1 MTIKR
6 VLTLTTLAAVAAAV
20 SVSASLAVAAPTA
33 KIVITHQEKGC
44 HSWSLNGGVFKASQK
59 LSLLRGGSVTI
70 KNNDVMPHTLI
81 QTGGPRTTIK
91 LVTAALSGMGMHGKI
106 GPNMMGHMGA
116 TLKVDFPK
124 PGTYRFTT
132 KAGED
137 YMSGV
142 TTTGEDHVL
151 RLVVTVK

>member
-1 MTIKR
+1 MTIQR
-6 VLTLTTLAAVAAAV
+6 VLTVTTLAAAAAAV
-20 SVSASLAVAAPTA
+20 SVSAALAVAAPTA

-44 HSWSLNGGVFKASQK
+44 HSWSVNSGTFKASQQ
-59 LSLLRGGSVTI
+59 LTLRRGGSVTI
-70 KNNDVMPHTLI
+70 TNNDVMPHQLV
-81 QTGGPRTTIK
+81 QTAGPKTTIK
-91 LVTAALSGMGMHGKI
+91 LVKAAMSGMGMHGKI
-106 GPNMMGHMGA
+106 GPTTMGHMGA

-137 YMSGV
+137 YMSGF

>member
-6 VLTLTTLAAVAAAV
+6 VLTLTTLAAAAAAV
-20 SVSASLAVAAPTA
+20 SASASLAVAAPTA

-44 HSWSLNGGVFKASQK
+44 HGWSLNGGAFKASQK

-70 KNNDVMPHTLI
+70 KNDDVMPHTLV
-81 QTGGPRTTIK
+81 QTGGPRATIR
-91 LVTAALSGMGMHGKI
+91 LVRAAMSGMGMHGKI
-106 GPNMMGHMGA
+106 GVNTMGRMGA

-124 PGTYRFTT
+124 PGTYRFAT

-137 YMSGV
+137 YMSGF
-142 TTTGEDHVL
+142 TTTGEDNVL